1 MKESAS
7 CVEKFLKNKK
17 ILIIC
22 ASIIIILLIVGGI
35 FFFKKDKTSDK
46 EEKVLKEQN
55 YTMYVS
61 INPLVKFVFK
71 ESYYECKGDNG
82 NKTIC
87 SEVSNEVLDYTLI
100 NDDAKEFY
108 KDLNFKGKTY
118 IDTLIMLCDVARDNN
133 VSFESIDLVTDYNKI
148 SYDKVLEEVK
158 NNSRYDYE
166 FNIFIDVKEKLVEEE
181 IIENIEK
188 ESKVFTVKFDT
199 NGGSNIDD
207 RLVKENTILGN
218 IVIPKKD
225 GYKFVE
231 WQVDGKKYDENT
243 LVTSDIILKAK
254 WEKVSKEE
262 PIKEPNK
269 EDTNVSEE
277 AITKTINIKNPKI
290 KAINLY
296 SDGKIKVVEP
306 YFYGNDSV
314 INVKVEGKKSLV
326 DKIDAS
332 NISLGVDMS
341 KYKKETSIVEDS
353 IIVTNKVDGVK
364 YEVLNPKVNMN
375 VSTTKIISS
384 TIDKI
389 NLNDNI
395 LVVEWYAVNS
405 LCGSSYIASNYKD
418 VFKDYLTGN
427 TLAIVSDDYEY
438 DTDKEI
444 KETIFNNLLPS
455 LVVDNAKVKD
465 ITTKL
470 ENIKNGK
477 YRNIANFE
485 YKIDASSGEYS
496 YNFNRLIVVD
506 HSIDKLS
513 DEFEKYPILDN
524 IQNDTSVFTTFRM
537 YGDMYD
543 ESEATILNET
553 LCSKYNLTCSRW

>member
-7 CVEKFLKNKK
+7 YVEKFLKNKK

-35 FFFKKDKTSDK
+35 FLFKKDKTSSK

-71 ESYYECKGDNG
+71 ESYYECKDDKG

-87 SEVSNEVLDYTLI
+87 SGVINEVLDYTLI

-108 KDLNFKGKTY
+108 KDLDFKGKSY
-118 IDTLIMLCDVARDNN
+118 IDTLIMLCDVARDNK
-133 VSFESIDLVTDYNKI
+133 VSFDSIDLVTDYKQI
-148 SYDKVLEEVK
+148 SYDEVLEEVK
-158 NNSRYDYE
+158 NNSKYDYE
-166 FNIFIDVKEKLVEEE
+166 FNIFIDIKEKLVEEE

-188 ESKVFTVKFDT
+188 ESKVYTVKFDT
-199 NGGSNIDD
+199 DGGNKIEN

-218 IVIPKKD
+218 VEIPKKD

-231 WQVDGKKYDENT
+231 WQANGKKYDVNA

-254 WEKVSKEE
+254 WEKVNKEE
-262 PIKEPNK
+262 PVKEPNK
-269 EDTNVSEE
+269 EDTNVTEE
-277 AITKTINIKNPKI
+277 VITKTVNIKNPKI

-306 YFYGNDSV
+306 HFHGYDSV

-326 DKIDAS
+326 DKIDAA

-364 YEVLNPKVNMN
+364 YEVLNPKVNMY

-418 VFKDYLTGN
+418 VFKDYLNGN
-427 TLAIVSDDYEY
+427 SLTIVSDDFEDDSFDY
-438 DTDKEI
+438 I
-444 KETIFNNLLPS
+444 KETTFDNLLPS
-455 LVVDNAKVKD
+455 LVIDNAKVKE
-465 ITTKL
+465 ITSKL

-485 YKIDASSGEYS
+485 YRIDTSSGEFS
-496 YNFNRLIVVD
+496 YKFSRLVVTD
-506 HSIDKLS
+506 RSIDKLPG
-513 DEFEKYPILDN
+513 EFEKYPIIDD
-524 IQNDTSVFTTFRM
+524 IQNDISVFTTFSM
-537 YGDMYD
+537 CGDMYD
-543 ESEATILNET
+543 ESAATILNET

>member
-1 MKESAS
+1 MK
-7 CVEKFLKNKK
+7 KFLKNKK
-17 ILIIC
+17 LLVIGVTT
-22 ASIIIILLIVGGI
+22 IIILLIVGGI
-35 FFFKKDKTSDK
+35 FLLKKDKTSGK

-71 ESYYECKGDNG
+71 ECYFECKDDNG
-82 NKTIC
+82 NKTVC
-87 SEVSNEVLDYTLI
+87 SEVNNEVLDYTLI

-108 KDLNFKGKTY
+108 KDLDFKGKSY
-118 IDTLIMLCDVARDNN
+118 IDTLIMLCDVARDNK
-133 VSFESIDLVTDYNKI
+133 VSFDSIDLVTDYNKI
-148 SYDKVLEEVK
+148 SYDEVLEEVRD
-158 NNSRYDYE
+158 NSKYDYK

-181 IIENIEK
+181 ILENIEK
-188 ESKVFTVKFDT
+188 ESKVYTIKFDT
-199 NGGSNIDD
+199 DGGSKIND

-218 IVIPKKD
+218 VEIPKKD

-231 WQVDGKKYDENT
+231 WQINGKKYDENS
-243 LVTSDIILKAK
+243 LVTSDITLKAK
-254 WEKVSKEE
+254 WEKVNKE
-262 PIKEPNK
+262 EPNK
-269 EDTNVSEE
+269 EETNVTEE
-277 AITKTINIKNPKI
+277 VITKTVNIKNPKL

-296 SDGKIKVVEP
+296 SDGKIKVLEP
-306 YFYGNDSV
+306 HFYGYDSI
-314 INVKVEGKKSLV
+314 INVKLEGKKSLV

-341 KYKKETSIVEDS
+341 KYKKNTSVVEDS

-364 YEVLNPKVNMN
+364 YEVLNPKVNMY
-375 VSTTKIISS
+375 VSITKIISS

-418 VFKDYLTGN
+418 VFKDYLNKNSLT
-427 TLAIVSDDYEY
+427 IIPDDEDDNFSGY
-438 DTDKEI
+438 I
-444 KETIFNNLLPS
+444 KETTFNNLLPS
-455 LVVDNAKVKD
+455 LVVDKAKVKE

-485 YKIDASSGEYS
+485 YVIDASSGEYS
-496 YNFNRLIVVD
+496 YNFNRLIVTD
-506 HSIDKLS
+506 RSIDKLPS
-513 DEFEKYPILDN
+513 EFEKYPILDD
-524 IQNDTSVFTTFRM
+524 IQNDISVFTTFGM
-537 YGDMYD
+537 CGDMYD

>member
-1 MKESAS
+1 M
-7 CVEKFLKNKK
+7 
-17 ILIIC
+17 
-22 ASIIIILLIVGGI
+22 
-35 FFFKKDKTSDK
+35 FKKDKTSDK
-46 EEKVLKEQN
+46 KEKVLKEQN

-87 SEVSNEVLDYTLI
+87 SEINNEVLDYTLI

-108 KDLNFKGKTY
+108 KDLDFKGKTY

-199 NGGSNIDD
+199 DGGSNIDD

-262 PIKEPNK
+262 PNK

-277 AITKTINIKNPKI
+277 VITKTIKIKNPKI

-418 VFKDYLTGN
+418 VFKDYLTRN

-438 DTDKEI
+438 DTDKVI
-444 KETIFNNLLPS
+444 KVTIFNNLLPS

-485 YKIDASSGEYS
+485 YRIDASSGKYS

-513 DEFEKYPILDN
+513 DEFEKYPMLDN
-524 IQNDTSVFTTFRM
+524 IQNDTSVFTTFGM
-537 YGDMYD
+537 CGDMYD

>member
-1 MKESAS
+1 MK
-7 CVEKFLKNKK
+7 KFLKDKK
-17 ILIIC
+17 LLVISVIT
-22 ASIIIILLIVGGI
+22 IIILLIVGGI
-35 FFFKKDKTSDK
+35 FLLKKDKTSDK

-71 ESYYECKGDNG
+71 ESYFECKDDNG
-82 NKTIC
+82 NKTVC

-108 KDLNFKGKTY
+108 KDLDFKGKSY
-118 IDTLIMLCDVARDNN
+118 IDTLIMLCDVARDNK
-133 VSFESIDLVTDYNKI
+133 VSFDSIDLVTDYKEI
-148 SYDKVLEEVK
+148 SYDEVLEEVK
-158 NNSRYDYE
+158 NNSKYDYE

-188 ESKVFTVKFDT
+188 ESKVYTIKFDT
-199 NGGSNIDD
+199 DGGSKIDD
-207 RLVKENTILGN
+207 RLVKENTNLGN
-218 IVIPKKD
+218 VEIPKKD

-231 WQVDGKKYDENT
+231 WQINGKKYDGNL
-243 LVTSDIILKAK
+243 LVTSDITLKAK
-254 WEKVSKEE
+254 WEKVKKEE
-262 PIKEPNK
+262 PVKEPDK
-269 EDTNVSEE
+269 EETNITEE
-277 AITKTINIKNPKI
+277 VITKTVNIKNPKI

-296 SDGKIKVVEP
+296 SDGKIKVLEP
-306 YFYGNDSV
+306 HFYGYDSV
-314 INVKVEGKKSLV
+314 INVKLEGKKSLV

-341 KYKKETSIVEDS
+341 KYKKETSVVEDS

-364 YEVLNPKVNMN
+364 YEVLNPKVNMY
-375 VSTTKIISS
+375 VSITKIISS

-418 VFKDYLTGN
+418 VFKDYLNGN
-427 TLAIVSDDYEY
+427 SLTIVSDDYEDESFDY
-438 DTDKEI
+438 I
-444 KETIFNNLLPS
+444 KESTFNNLLPS
-455 LVVDNAKVKD
+455 LAIDNAKVKD
-465 ITTKL
+465 ITNKL

-485 YKIDASSGEYS
+485 YIIDASSGKYS
-496 YNFNRLIVVD
+496 YNFNRLIVTD
-506 HSIDKLS
+506 HSIDKLPS
-513 DEFEKYPILDN
+513 EFEKFPILDI
-524 IQNDTSVFTTFRM
+524 IQNDTSVFTTFGM
-537 YGDMYD
+537 CGDMYD
-543 ESEATILNET
+543 ESAATILNET

>member
-87 SEVSNEVLDYTLI
+87 SEVRNEVLDYTLI

-108 KDLNFKGKTY
+108 KDLDFKGKTY

-199 NGGSNIDD
+199 DGGSNIDD

-243 LVTSDIILKAK
+243 LVTSDIVLKAK
-254 WEKVSKEE
+254 
-262 PIKEPNK
+262 
-269 EDTNVSEE
+269 
-277 AITKTINIKNPKI
+277 
-290 KAINLY
+290 
-296 SDGKIKVVEP
+296 
-306 YFYGNDSV
+306 
-314 INVKVEGKKSLV
+314 
-326 DKIDAS
+326 
-332 NISLGVDMS
+332 
-341 KYKKETSIVEDS
+341 
-353 IIVTNKVDGVK
+353 
-364 YEVLNPKVNMN
+364 
-375 VSTTKIISS
+375 
-384 TIDKI
+384 
-389 NLNDNI
+389 
-395 LVVEWYAVNS
+395 
-405 LCGSSYIASNYKD
+405 
-418 VFKDYLTGN
+418 
-427 TLAIVSDDYEY
+427 
-438 DTDKEI
+438 
-444 KETIFNNLLPS
+444 
-455 LVVDNAKVKD
+455 
-465 ITTKL
+465 
-470 ENIKNGK
+470 
-477 YRNIANFE
+477 
-485 YKIDASSGEYS
+485 
-496 YNFNRLIVVD
+496 
-506 HSIDKLS
+506 
-513 DEFEKYPILDN
+513 
-524 IQNDTSVFTTFRM
+524 
-537 YGDMYD
+537 
-543 ESEATILNET
+543 
-553 LCSKYNLTCSRW
+553 

>member
-1 MKESAS
+1 M
-7 CVEKFLKNKK
+7 EKFLKNKK
-17 ILIIC
+17 ILIVC
-22 ASIIIILLIVGGI
+22 ASVIIILLIIGG
-35 FFFKKDKTSDK
+35 FFLFKKDKTS
-46 EEKVLKEQN
+46 EKNEKLLKEQN

-71 ESYYECKGDNG
+71 ESYYECKDDNG

-87 SEVSNEVLDYTLI
+87 SEVKNEVLDYTLI

-108 KDLNFKGKTY
+108 KDLDFKGKTY
-118 IDTLIMLCDVARDNN
+118 VDTLIMLCDVARDNN

-148 SYDKVLEEVK
+148 SYDEVLKEIK

-188 ESKVFTVKFDT
+188 ESKIFTIKFDT
-199 NGGSNIDD
+199 DGGSKIDD

-218 IVIPKKD
+218 VGIPKKD
-225 GYKFVE
+225 GYKFIE

-243 LVTSDIILKAK
+243 LVTSDITLKAK
-254 WEKVSKEE
+254 WEKVDKEE
-262 PIKEPNK
+262 PSKEPDK
-269 EDTNVSEE
+269 KDTNVTEE
-277 AITKTINIKNPKI
+277 VITKTISIKKPKI

-296 SDGKIKVVEP
+296 SDSKIKVNEP
-306 YFYGNDSV
+306 HFYDYDSV

-332 NISLGVDMS
+332 NIILGVDMS
-341 KYKKETSIVEDS
+341 KYKKETSEVEDN
-353 IIVTNKVDGVK
+353 IIVTNKVEGVK
-364 YEVLNPKVNMN
+364 YNVINPKIKMY
-375 VSTTKIISS
+375 VSIKKIISS

-395 LVVEWYAVNS
+395 LVLEWYAVNS
-405 LCGSSYIASNYKD
+405 LCGSSYISSNYKE

-427 TLAIVSDDYEY
+427 TLTLISDDYEY

-444 KETIFNNLLPS
+444 KETTFNNLLSS
-455 LVVDNAKVKD
+455 LVIDNAKVKE
-465 ITTKL
+465 ITSKL

-485 YKIDASSGEYS
+485 YIIDASSGKYS
-496 YNFNRLIVVD
+496 YNFNRLIVTD
-506 HSIDKLS
+506 RSIDKLPS
-513 DEFEKYPILDN
+513 EFEKFPVLDI
-524 IQNDTSVFTTFRM
+524 IQNDTSVFTTFGM
-537 YGDMYD
+537 CGDMYD
-543 ESEATILNET
+543 ESEATVLNET

>member
-1 MKESAS
+1 MK
-7 CVEKFLKNKK
+7 KFLKNKK
-17 ILIIC
+17 LLAIGVTT
-22 ASIIIILLIVGGI
+22 IIILLIVGGI
-35 FFFKKDKTSDK
+35 FLLKKDKTSGK

-71 ESYYECKGDNG
+71 ESYFECKDDNG
-82 NKTIC
+82 NKTVC
-87 SEVSNEVLDYTLI
+87 SEVNNEVLDYTLI

-108 KDLNFKGKTY
+108 NDLDFKGKTY
-118 IDTLIMLCDVARDNN
+118 IDTLIMLCDVARDNK
-133 VSFESIDLVTDYNKI
+133 VSFDSIDLVTDYNKI
-148 SYDKVLEEVK
+148 SYDEVLEEVK
-158 NNSRYDYE
+158 NNSKYDYE
-166 FNIFIDVKEKLVEEE
+166 FNIFIDIKEKLVEEE
-181 IIENIEK
+181 ILENIEK
-188 ESKVFTVKFDT
+188 ESKVYTVKFDT
-199 NGGSNIDD
+199 DGGNKIEN

-218 IVIPKKD
+218 VEIPKKD

-231 WQVDGKKYDENT
+231 WQANGKKYDVNA
-243 LVTSDIILKAK
+243 LVTSDITLKAK
-254 WEKVSKEE
+254 WEKVNKEE
-262 PIKEPNK
+262 PVKEPNK
-269 EDTNVSEE
+269 EDTNVTEE
-277 AITKTINIKNPKI
+277 VITKTVNIKNPKL

-296 SDGKIKVVEP
+296 SDGKIKVLEP
-306 YFYGNDSV
+306 HFYGYDSI
-314 INVKVEGKKSLV
+314 INVKLEGKKSLV
-326 DKIDAS
+326 DKIDAA

-341 KYKKETSIVEDS
+341 KYKKETSVVEDN

-364 YEVLNPKVNMN
+364 YEVLNPKVNMY
-375 VSTTKIISS
+375 VSTVKIISS

-418 VFKDYLTGN
+418 VFKNYLNGN
-427 TLAIVSDDYEY
+427 SLTIIPDDYEDDSFDY
-438 DTDKEI
+438 I
-444 KETIFNNLLPS
+444 KVTTFNNLLPS

-485 YKIDASSGEYS
+485 YRIDASSGKYS

-524 IQNDTSVFTTFRM
+524 IQNDTSVFTTFGM
-537 YGDMYD
+537 CGDMYD

>member
-1 MKESAS
+1 M
-7 CVEKFLKNKK
+7 EKFLKNKK
-17 ILIIC
+17 ILIIY

-35 FFFKKDKTSDK
+35 FLFKKGKTSDK
-46 EEKVLKEQN
+46 KEKVLKEQN

-87 SEVSNEVLDYTLI
+87 SEVNNEVLDYTLI

-108 KDLNFKGKTY
+108 KDLDFKGKTY

-148 SYDKVLEEVK
+148 SYDKVVEEVK

-199 NGGSNIDD
+199 DGGSNIDD

-243 LVTSDIILKAK
+243 LVTSDIILKTK

-277 AITKTINIKNPKI
+277 VITKTIKIKNPKI

-341 KYKKETSIVEDS
+341 KKETSIVEDS

-427 TLAIVSDDYEY
+427 TLALVSDDYEY
-438 DTDKEI
+438 DTEKVI
-444 KETIFNNLLPS
+444 KVTIFNNLLPS

-485 YKIDASSGEYS
+485 YIIDASSGKYS

-513 DEFEKYPILDN
+513 DEFEKYPIIDN
-524 IQNDTSVFTTFRM
+524 IQNDTSVFTTFGM
-537 YGDMYD
+537 CGDMYD
-543 ESEATILNET
+543 ESEATILNES

>member
-1 MKESAS
+1 MK
-7 CVEKFLKNKK
+7 KFLKNKK
-17 ILIIC
+17 LLVIGVTT
-22 ASIIIILLIVGGI
+22 IIILLIVGGI
-35 FFFKKDKTSDK
+35 FLLKKDKTSGK

-71 ESYYECKGDNG
+71 ESYFECKDDNG
-82 NKTIC
+82 NKTVC
-87 SEVSNEVLDYTLI
+87 SEVNNEVLDYTLI

-108 KDLNFKGKTY
+108 KDLDFKGKSY
-118 IDTLIMLCDVARDNN
+118 IDTLIMLCDVARDNK
-133 VSFESIDLVTDYNKI
+133 VSFDSIDLVTDYKQI
-148 SYDKVLEEVK
+148 SYDEVLEEVK
-158 NNSRYDYE
+158 NNSKYDYE

-181 IIENIEK
+181 ILENIEK
-188 ESKVFTVKFDT
+188 ESKVYTVKFDT
-199 NGGSNIDD
+199 DGGNKIEN

-218 IVIPKKD
+218 VEIPKKD

-231 WQVDGKKYDENT
+231 WQINGKKYDVNA
-243 LVTSDIILKAK
+243 LVTSDITLKAK
-254 WEKVSKEE
+254 WEKVNKEE
-262 PIKEPNK
+262 PVKEPNK
-269 EDTNVSEE
+269 EDTNVTEE
-277 AITKTINIKNPKI
+277 VITKTVNIKNPKL

-296 SDGKIKVVEP
+296 SDGKIKVLEP
-306 YFYGNDSV
+306 HFYGYDSI
-314 INVKVEGKKSLV
+314 INVKLEGKKSLV
-326 DKIDAS
+326 DKIDAA

-341 KYKKETSIVEDS
+341 KYKKETSVVEDN

-364 YEVLNPKVNMN
+364 YEVLNPKVNMY
-375 VSTTKIISS
+375 VSTVKIISS

-418 VFKDYLTGN
+418 VFKNYLNGN
-427 TLAIVSDDYEY
+427 SLTIIPDDYEDDSFDY
-438 DTDKEI
+438 I
-444 KETIFNNLLPS
+444 KVTTFNNLLPS

-485 YKIDASSGEYS
+485 YRIDASSGKYS

-524 IQNDTSVFTTFRM
+524 IQNDTSVFTTFGM
-537 YGDMYD
+537 CGDMYD

>member
-1 MKESAS
+1 MK
-7 CVEKFLKNKK
+7 KFLKNKK
-17 ILIIC
+17 LLVIGVTT
-22 ASIIIILLIVGGI
+22 IIILLIVGGI
-35 FFFKKDKTSDK
+35 FLLKKDKTSGK

-71 ESYYECKGDNG
+71 ESYFECKDDNG
-82 NKTIC
+82 NKTVC
-87 SEVSNEVLDYTLI
+87 SEVNNEVLDYTLL

-108 KDLNFKGKTY
+108 KDLDFKGKSY
-118 IDTLIMLCDVARDNN
+118 IDTLIMLCDVARDNK
-133 VSFESIDLVTDYNKI
+133 VSFDSIDLVTDYKQI
-148 SYDKVLEEVK
+148 SYDEVLEEVK
-158 NNSRYDYE
+158 NNSKYDYK
-166 FNIFIDVKEKLVEEE
+166 FNIFIDIKEKLVEEE
-181 IIENIEK
+181 ILENIEK
-188 ESKVFTVKFDT
+188 ESKVYTVKFDT
-199 NGGSNIDD
+199 DGGNKIEN

-218 IVIPKKD
+218 VEIPKKD

-231 WQVDGKKYDENT
+231 WQANGKKYDVNA
-243 LVTSDIILKAK
+243 LVTSDITLKAK
-254 WEKVSKEE
+254 WEKVNKEE
-262 PIKEPNK
+262 PVKEPNK
-269 EDTNVSEE
+269 EDTNVTEE
-277 AITKTINIKNPKI
+277 VITKTVNIKNPKL

-296 SDGKIKVVEP
+296 SDGKIKVLEP
-306 YFYGNDSV
+306 HFYGYDSI
-314 INVKVEGKKSLV
+314 INVKLEGKKSLV
-326 DKIDAS
+326 DKIDAA

-341 KYKKETSIVEDS
+341 KYKKETSVVEDN

-364 YEVLNPKVNMN
+364 YEVLNPKVNMY
-375 VSTTKIISS
+375 VSTVKIISS

-405 LCGSSYIASNYKD
+405 LCGSSYIASNYKE
-418 VFKDYLTGN
+418 VFKNYLNGN
-427 TLAIVSDDYEY
+427 SLTIIPDDYEDDSFDY
-438 DTDKEI
+438 I
-444 KETIFNNLLPS
+444 KVTTFNNLLPS

-485 YKIDASSGEYS
+485 YRIDASSGKYS

-524 IQNDTSVFTTFRM
+524 IQNDTSVFTTFGM
-537 YGDMYD
+537 CGDMYD

>member
-1 MKESAS
+1 MK
-7 CVEKFLKNKK
+7 KFLKNKK
-17 ILIIC
+17 LLVIGVTT
-22 ASIIIILLIVGGI
+22 IIILLIVGGI
-35 FFFKKDKTSDK
+35 FLLKKDKTSGK

-71 ESYYECKGDNG
+71 ESYFECKDDNG
-82 NKTIC
+82 NKTVC
-87 SEVSNEVLDYTLI
+87 SEVNNEVLDYTLI

-108 KDLNFKGKTY
+108 KDLDFKGKSY
-118 IDTLIMLCDVARDNN
+118 IDTLIMLCDVARDNK
-133 VSFESIDLVTDYNKI
+133 VSFDSIDLVTDYKQI
-148 SYDKVLEEVK
+148 SYDEVLEEVK
-158 NNSRYDYE
+158 NNSKYDYK
-166 FNIFIDVKEKLVEEE
+166 FNIFIDIKEKLVEEE
-181 IIENIEK
+181 ILENIEK
-188 ESKVFTVKFDT
+188 ESKVYTVKFDT
-199 NGGSNIDD
+199 DGGNKIEN

-218 IVIPKKD
+218 VEIPKKD

-231 WQVDGKKYDENT
+231 WQANGKKYDVNA
-243 LVTSDIILKAK
+243 LVTSDITLKAK
-254 WEKVSKEE
+254 WEKVNKEE
-262 PIKEPNK
+262 PVKEPNK
-269 EDTNVSEE
+269 EDTNVTEE
-277 AITKTINIKNPKI
+277 VITKTVNIKNPKL

-296 SDGKIKVVEP
+296 SDGKIKVLEP
-306 YFYGNDSV
+306 HFYGYDSI
-314 INVKVEGKKSLV
+314 INVKLEGKKSLV
-326 DKIDAS
+326 DKIDAA

-341 KYKKETSIVEDS
+341 KYKKETSVVEDN

-364 YEVLNPKVNMN
+364 YEVLNPKVNMY
-375 VSTTKIISS
+375 VSTVKIISS

-427 TLAIVSDDYEY
+427 TLTLVSDDYEY
-438 DTDKEI
+438 DTDKKI

-485 YKIDASSGEYS
+485 YIIDASSGKYS
-496 YNFNRLIVVD
+496 YNFNRLIVTD
-506 HSIDKLS
+506 RSIDKLP
-513 DEFEKYPILDN
+513 DEFEKYPILDI
-524 IQNDTSVFTTFRM
+524 IQNDTSVFTTFGM
-537 YGDMYD
+537 CGDMYD